1 MLEPNVVPNLYE
13 NVMSTL
19 YQGEFRTI
27 MYTVIGKQCQ
37 ENRST
42 EKHSPGQTIHLPC
55 TSILKTD
62 TLYFMGYNVRNEIV
76 AGNYFDLL
84 GSSLASL
91 PGYALLFSRFVGNSP
106 NSKPPER
113 SFPPTL

>member
-1 MLEPNVVPNLYE
+1 MN
-13 NVMSTL
+13 T
-19 YQGEFRTI
+19 R
-27 MYTVIGKQCQ
+27 KQYQ

-42 EKHSPGQTIHLPC
+42 EKHSPAQTIHLPC

-91 PGYALLFSRFVGNSP
+91 PGYALLFSRFGGNFP
-106 NSKPPER
+106 NLKQPER
-113 SFPPTL
+113 SFPQTL